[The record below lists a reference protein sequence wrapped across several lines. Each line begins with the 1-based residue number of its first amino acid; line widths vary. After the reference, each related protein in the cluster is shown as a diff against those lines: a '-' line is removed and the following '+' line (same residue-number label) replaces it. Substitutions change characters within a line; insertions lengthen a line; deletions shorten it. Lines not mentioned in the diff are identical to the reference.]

1 MNSATNPSTRRRRP
15 VRLTMGIAL
24 VTATGLLGLTACDD
38 SDKQR
43 EAADGRSDSTVSST
57 SAPAGTAR
65 AGQEPSG
72 AGNKN
77 AKLAKLLWM
86 GDSIGEVE
94 APALGAAMKANGTE
108 FKSMAAAGGGGV
120 IGEVAQSTWEELPKE
135 LGSFK
140 PNVVVYQITT
150 YDWGKAAEQQASYE
164 RLVKTVTDA
173 GAELVIVSAPPF
185 RIDDFYKRHEA
196 EIKSAPKSAKEV
208 ADKHPGK
215 VHFLDAAALWGT
227 DSAAAK
233 AQRSND
239 GIHSCQ
245 QGSAAFANW
254 LGKELGRQYSFAP
267 AAVDRWAT
275 GSWTGDKVY
284 GRLGCK

>member
-1 MNSATNPSTRRRRP
+1 MNSQTNPATRRRRT
-15 VRLTMGIAL
+15 VRLTAGIAL
-24 VTATGLLGLTACDD
+24 ATATGVFGLTACDD
-38 SDKQR
+38 SDHKSQATGGR
-43 EAADGRSDSTVSST
+43 TDTASSAGASAEAG
-57 SAPAGTAR
+57 AR
-65 AGQEPSG
+65 QGPSG
-72 AGNKN
+72 AGNKS

-86 GDSIGEVE
+86 GDSIGAVE
-94 APALGAAMKANGTE
+94 APALEAAMKADGVE
-108 FKSMAAAGGGGV
+108 FASMAAAGGGGV
-120 IGEVAQSTWEELPKE
+120 IGEPAEPTWEQLPKE

-150 YDWGKAAEQQASYE
+150 YDWGNPQEQQAGYE

-185 RIDDFYKRHEA
+185 KIDDFYQPHEA
-196 EIKSAPKSAKEV
+196 EIKSAPKSARDV
-208 ADKHPGK
+208 ADKHPDK
-215 VHFLDAAALWGT
+215 VRFLDAAALWGT
-227 DSAAAK
+227 DSTAAK

-245 QGSAAFANW
+245 QGAAAFAHW
-254 LGKELGRQYSFAP
+254 LGKELGKQYSFTP

-284 GRLGCK
+284 ARLGCK

>member
-1 MNSATNPSTRRRRP
+1 MNSETNPSTRRRRT
-15 VRLTMGIAL
+15 VRLTAGIAL
-24 VTATGLLGLTACDD
+24 VTATGVFGLTACDD
-38 SDKQR
+38 SDNKS
-43 EAADGRSDSTVSST
+43 EATDGRSDSTP
-57 SAPAGTAR
+57 SATAR
-65 AGQEPSG
+65 GGLEPSA
-72 AGNKN
+72 AGDKN
-77 AKLAKLLWM
+77 VRLAKLLWM
-86 GDSIGEVE
+86 GDSIGEVQ
-94 APALGAAMKANGTE
+94 APALGAAMKANGME

-120 IGEVAQSTWEELPKE
+120 IGEVAEPTWEQLPKE

-150 YDWGKAAEQQASYE
+150 YDWGKTEEQHASYE

-185 RIDDFYKRHEA
+185 RIDDFYKPHEA
-196 EIKSAPKSAKEV
+196 EIKAAPKSAKEV

-215 VHFLDAAALWGT
+215 VRFLDAAALWGT
-227 DSAAAK
+227 DGAAAK

-245 QGSAAFANW
+245 QGSAAFAQW
-254 LGKELGRQYSFAP
+254 LGKELGKQYSFTP

>member
-1 MNSATNPSTRRRRP
+1 MNSQTNPSVRRRRT
-15 VRLTMGIAL
+15 VRFSMGIAL
-24 VTATGLLGLTACDD
+24 VAAIGVLGLSACDD
-38 SDKQR
+38 SGDTNK
-43 EAADGRSDSTVSST
+43 ATVGRSDSTASS
-57 SAPAGTAR
+57 AG
-65 AGQEPSG
+65 AGRESSG
-72 AGNKN
+72 VGNKN
-77 AKLAKLLWM
+77 AKLAKVLWM

-108 FKSMAAAGGGGV
+108 FKSIAAAGGGGV
-120 IGEVAQSTWEELPKE
+120 IGEVAEPTWEQLPRE

-150 YDWGKAAEQQASYE
+150 YDWGKSEEQHASYE

-185 RIDDFYKRHEA
+185 RIDDFYKPHEA
-196 EIKSAPKSAKEV
+196 EIKSAPKSAKDV

-227 DSAAAK
+227 DGAAAK
-233 AQRSND
+233 AQRSED

-245 QGSAAFANW
+245 QGAAAFAHW
-254 LGKELGRQYSFAP
+254 LGKELGRRYAFTP
-267 AAVDRWAT
+267 AAADRWAT
-275 GSWTGDKVY
+275 GAWTGDKVY
-284 GRLGCK
+284 ARLGCK

>member
-1 MNSATNPSTRRRRP
+1 MNSQTNPSTRRRRT
-15 VRLTMGIAL
+15 VRLTVGIAL
-24 VTATGLLGLTACDD
+24 ATATGLLGLTACDD
-38 SDKQR
+38 SDRKS
-43 EAADGRSDSTVSST
+43 AAGDGRSDAAAT
-57 SAPAGTAR
+57 SAAAPSATARDGRESSAAGTR
-65 AGQEPSG
+65 S
-72 AGNKN
+72 
-77 AKLAKLLWM
+77 AKLARLLWT

-94 APALGAAMKANGTE
+94 APALQAAMRANGTE
-108 FKSMAAAGGGGV
+108 FKSMAAAGAGGV
-120 IGEVAQSTWEELPKE
+120 IGEVAEPTWEQLPKE

-150 YDWGKAAEQQASYE
+150 YDWGKPEEQHASYE

-185 RIDDFYKRHEA
+185 RIDDFHKPHEA
-196 EIKSAPKSAKEV
+196 EIKSAPKSARDV

-215 VHFLDAAALWGT
+215 VRYLDAAALWGT
-227 DSAAAK
+227 DGAAAK
-233 AQRSND
+233 AHRSSD

-245 QGSAAFANW
+245 QGSAAFAQW
-254 LGKELGRQYSFAP
+254 LGKELGKQYSFTP

>member
-1 MNSATNPSTRRRRP
+1 MNSQTYPSARRRRT
-15 VRLTMGIAL
+15 VRLTVGIAL
-24 VTATGLLGLTACDD
+24 ATATGVLGITACDD
-38 SDKQR
+38 SDKKSTTTV
-43 EAADGRSDSTVSST
+43 GRSDATASPTG
-57 SAPAGTAR
+57 AGR
-65 AGQEPSG
+65 ESSG
-72 AGNKN
+72 AANTNTKV
-77 AKLAKLLWM
+77 AKLLWM

-108 FKSMAAAGGGGV
+108 FKSIAAAGGGGV
-120 IGEVAQSTWEELPKE
+120 IGEVAEPTWEQLPGE

-150 YDWGKAAEQQASYE
+150 YDWGKSEEQHASYE

-185 RIDDFYKRHEA
+185 KIDDFYKPHEA
-196 EIKSAPKSAKEV
+196 EIKTAPKSAKDV

-227 DSAAAK
+227 DGAAAK

-245 QGSAAFANW
+245 QGAAAFAHW
-254 LGKELGRQYSFAP
+254 LGKELGKRYSFTP
-267 AAVDRWAT
+267 AAADRWAT

-284 GRLGCK
+284 ARLGCK

>member
-1 MNSATNPSTRRRRP
+1 MNSETNPSTRRRRT
-15 VRLTMGIAL
+15 VRLTVGIAL
-24 VTATGLLGLTACDD
+24 VTATGVFGLTACDD
-38 SDKQR
+38 SDKKSG
-43 EAADGRSDSTVSST
+43 ATDGRSDSAPSATTSS
-57 SAPAGTAR
+57 ATAR
-65 AGQEPSG
+65 GGLEPS
-72 AGNKN
+72 ATGNKN
-77 AKLAKLLWM
+77 VRLAKLLWM
-86 GDSIGEVE
+86 GDSIGEVQ
-94 APALGAAMKANGTE
+94 APALGAAMKANGME

-120 IGEVAQSTWEELPKE
+120 IGEVAEPTWEQLPKE

-150 YDWGKAAEQQASYE
+150 YDWGRAEEQHASYE
-164 RLVKTVTDA
+164 RLAKTVTDA

-185 RIDDFYKRHEA
+185 RIDDFYKPHEA
-196 EIKSAPKSAKEV
+196 AIKSAPKSAREV

-215 VHFLDAAALWGT
+215 VRFLDAAALWGT
-227 DSAAAK
+227 DGAAAK

-239 GIHSCQ
+239 GIHSCP
-245 QGSAAFANW
+245 QGSAAFAQW
-254 LGKELGRQYSFAP
+254 LGKELGKQYSFTP

>member
-1 MNSATNPSTRRRRP
+1 MNSETNPSTRRRRTL
-15 VRLTMGIAL
+15 RLTARIAL
-24 VTATGLLGLTACDD
+24 VTAAGVFGLSACDE
-38 SDKQR
+38 SDKKSD
-43 EAADGRSDSTVSST
+43 AADGRSDSAA
-57 SAPAGTAR
+57 SATAPSATAR
-65 AGQEPSG
+65 AGREPSG
-72 AGNKN
+72 AGSKN
-77 AKLAKLLWM
+77 VKLAKLLWM

-120 IGEVAQSTWEELPKE
+120 IGEVAEPTWEQLPNE

-150 YDWGKAAEQQASYE
+150 YDWGKTAEQHASYE

-185 RIDDFYKRHEA
+185 KIDDFYKPHEA
-196 EIKSAPKSAKEV
+196 EIKTAAKSAKDV

-215 VHFLDAAALWGT
+215 VRFLDAAALWGT
-227 DSAAAK
+227 DGTAAK

-254 LGKELGRQYSFAP
+254 LGKELGRQYSFTP